1 MKDDTTDSFMK
12 IIQSVKQNIKNF
24 IFFLEYLN
32 CLYKRLRREA
42 SGKIIRFKALVL
54 LDYSTLVEYDC
65 RSYSVRTQ
73 SQYREDLTKLVKEV
87 KHSIFRTHIIVQ
99 GGMGDFF
106 LNLNDYTKRCPFFE
120 SCDCADEKECDFKE
134 LKNNEEYF
142 KGVDFICKFLDE
154 GLFDH
159 LIRLHVET
167 SAFCFA
173 VQTVYL
179 SEEEVRTSLDG
190 IDIVRR
196 MKQFATLEKNFKT
209 IKGKSTSRILETA
222 L

>member
-12 IIQSVKQNIKNF
+12 TIQSVKQNIKNF